1 MFEDRGADSSE
12 SYAEAFCAGLSKP
25 MPPRPRQPESYA
37 EDFCAGLSEPGWGA
51 TVGDRAVPVSPEIP
65 ALEAAIAAVVAVD
78 PRQLEPAQ
86 ALADTSGLLSLMQS
100 LKVAAMTRV
109 ADVEERKLHRIDGS
123 PTLNS
128 WLRQS
133 ESGLTSA
140 DVTLA
145 RRLPTL
151 PTIAD
156 AVAARTLDTAAAQR
170 IAAAL
175 VKLRRWV
182 DRPDGLIDGQPAV
195 QVLEGVICNGV
206 RNEVCQAL
214 GGLAADDPRL
224 AALVADLAEI
234 ESRPVSEIARL
245 EAAFVL
251 LVQQIEP
258 GLLGGALG
266 MLVDALLPS
275 ELERRTKEAHDNRG
289 FGIKPDFDGSG
300 WHITDNDLDIELG
313 ELLHEVLKAMMA
325 TDPENPADTEA
336 YRAARADGWTDS
348 DGTDALAGQHAPAP
362 RSRRQRQHDALKR
375 ALRLLLDSGM
385 LGLRDKVAPHI
396 SVVVTDDGL
405 HDAPGAAPAVGGSG
419 ARLPRW
425 LVRKTWCDSAVS
437 RFVMS
442 LGRKVIETSHTER
455 TLKPHERRAKRIETG
470 GRCQCAGCRSGPGS
484 MLIPHHPDAWATTGT
499 TSFWDTGMLCE
510 ADHAR
515 LHRGETIRLRDGRLL
530 NEHGWVTE

>member
-1 MFEDRGADSSE
+1 MFEERGDSWE
-12 SYAEAFCAGLSKP
+12 ALAAEPVA
-25 MPPRPRQPESYA
+25 PPRPRQPESYA
-37 EDFCAGLSEPGWGA
+37 DDFCASVSEPGWGA
-51 TVGDRAVPVSPEIP
+51 TVGDKAVPVSPEIA
-65 ALEAAIAAVVAVD
+65 ALEAAIAAVAAVD
-78 PRQLEPAQ
+78 PAGLDPAQ
-86 ALADTSGLLSLMQS
+86 ALADAAGVLASMQS

-109 ADVEERKLHRIDGS
+109 ADVEKRKLHRLDGV
-123 PTLNS
+123 PTVNR
-128 WLRQS
+128 WLRQG
-133 ESGLTSA
+133 ESGLTAA

-151 PTIAD
+151 PTVAE
-156 AVAARTLDTAAAQR
+156 AVAARRLYPAAAQR

-195 QVLEGVICNGV
+195 QVLEAVICDGV
-206 RNEVCQAL
+206 RNQVCQAL
-214 GGLAADDPRL
+214 GGLADDDPRL
-224 AALVADLAEI
+224 AALVADLSEI

-251 LVQQIEP
+251 LAQQIEP
-258 GLLGGALG
+258 GLLRDALG

-275 ELERRTKEAHDNRG
+275 ELERRTRDAHDDRG
-289 FGIKPDFDGSG
+289 FGFTSDFDGGG
-300 WHITDNDLDIELG
+300 WHITDGDLDCELG

-336 YRAARADGWTDS
+336 YRAARADGWTDA
-348 DGTDALAGQHAPAP
+348 DGDEALAGQDAPAP

-396 SVVVTDDGL
+396 SVLVDGDGL

-442 LGRKVIETSHTER
+442 LGRRVIETSHTER
-455 TLKPHERRAKRIETG
+455 TLKPHERKAKRIETG

-484 MLIPHHPDAWATTGT
+484 VLIPHHPEAWAKTGT
-499 TSFWDTGMLCE
+499 TSFWDTVLLCE
-510 ADHAR
+510 ADHTR
-515 LHRGETIRLRDGRLL
+515 LHLGETIRLRDGRLL
-530 NEHGWVTE
+530 NQHGWVTG